1 MKNSLLKKSFSFL
14 LAVVMLFTMVP
25 AGVFA
30 AQENLP
36 VMMMTNAASSKG
48 YYKYYS
54 KIYTITFLDEIKVE
68 GEPLEQW
75 DMSAAGDGSV
85 WGWMYLNE
93 EATAAAGE
101 NRYDVYVAGNGGVAV
116 HPNST
121 HLFYMFENLVTVNN
135 PENLKTS
142 GVTSFKLMFSKCYDL
157 ISVDMSSWDTRSVTN
172 MNGIFDMSTN
182 TGAAPAL
189 TSVDLTGWN
198 TSIVTDMSYMF
209 YNCSNLDNLDLSS
222 FNTEKVTNMS
232 NMFYRCLSLE
242 NIYIGNGW
250 TVESV
255 NNANAMFNCCYAIV
269 GGKETYDKDFQYI
282 PPGKEY
288 AKLKEDGGFLTPR
301 PVDGLTCD
309 EGLVVLYPE
318 STYEL
323 TVKVNPETAYDSS
336 LTYTSSD
343 ESIVTVDENGVITAV
358 SEGTV
363 KITVASNADPDKS
376 VEITVTVKNPEVP
389 VGSVT
394 VDKSEVN
401 LTKGDTDK
409 ITVTVNPEN
418 ATNKEVT
425 YKSTDESVVTV
436 DKFGNITATGEGE
449 AEIIVTSEANKEISV
464 SIPVKVEAKT
474 YKVTYAFVG
483 DVIPENVN
491 VPDEEVYKEGSTVFV
506 ESAPTADGYIFN
518 GWTTEDADITS
529 GSFVIN
535 NDVHIVGSWEKLYKV
550 IYKYDENYVVPEGAP
565 EIPDVEFWY
574 APGEDVP
581 VYGTLYFPAYIFIGW
596 TTDDA
601 EIIGDSFTMP
611 EDDVVITGFFKKPV
625 ESIEFMNDGDVVI
638 DIDKEIK
645 INVYVKPEDAT
656 IKDLVYESSN
666 PDVVTVDK
674 DGKIVAVGEGTATVT
689 VKSADDPTKSDTI
702 TVTVKIPVTDIT
714 VKDNDITIG
723 KDETYKIEASVDSE
737 ATNKNLTFESSD
749 PETVT
754 VDKDGNITALKDGT
768 VTITVKSEDNS
779 DVTET
784 ITVTVYDPVTEI
796 TAPDEIVLELDDVK
810 DVDAKVNDNATNKGL
825 VYETSDSS
833 VVKVD
838 NYGNVVAVGEG
849 TATITV
855 ISKDNPDIKK
865 EITVTVIKKYKVTYE
880 IIGDVRPLGV
890 SAPASKI
897 YDNGS
902 TVYVSKGY
910 NYEGYVFSGWSTDDV
925 TVTDGKFIINKD
937 VHFTGYFKKS
947 VTDIVIGGIGSE
959 LVIGDKGFVDVT
971 VYPNDA
977 TDKSMTYSSSDDSII
992 KVDENGNFEAVGEGT
1007 ATITVISKDN
1017 PDVKKEIT
1025 VTVKK
1030 PVVPVDEVVVVKK
1043 FITIRNG
1050 ETDKITAT
1058 VKPDD
1063 ATNKELIYTS
1073 SDENVVKVDKD
1084 GNIIATGEGSAV
1096 ITVTLNDG
1104 NPFTDKRAQVVVTV
1118 IKAKVP
1124 VTSVEASK
1132 EEIKLVPGGSETIT
1146 VKVNPDDA
1154 TDKTVT
1160 YKSSNPDVAKVDE
1173 KGNIVAVGEGEAIIT
1188 ITSKDDPTKTDTIKV
1203 TVKAPEEPDE
1213 PEKPVY
1219 TVTVPDGINLL
1230 EGESKN
1236 IGVVI
1241 TPDDGTIRPVYT
1253 SGDTSIVTVD
1263 AEGNITGIK
1272 AGVTTISVDLGNG
1285 DIRVIPVVVAAPA
1298 VPRKHHV
1305 CFGKT
1310 DGIGWYEVSVNGGD
1324 FFPQGPNS
1332 TLEVDE
1338 GSILVVRVQDMWIDD
1353 EFDFYVNGSKVPMD
1367 PANTITVV
1375 VDGYMLIGALSMD
1388 TEVPDVDE
1396 SLTLL
1401 EKITNFFAKIINW
1414 FKNLFK

>member
-1 MKNSLLKKSFSFL
+1 MKNSLLKKSFAFL
-14 LAVVMLFTMVP
+14 LALVMMFTMVP

-30 AQENLP
+30 AESAP
-36 VMMMTNAASSKG
+36 MIMKFTAASSG
-48 YYKYYS
+48 DFHSGAYYN
-54 KIYTITFLDEIKVE
+54 KIYTVTILDSIDTEALNGAADSWDISANTGS
-68 GEPLEQW
+68 GEVMAW
-75 DMSAAGDGSV
+75 V
-85 WGWMYLNE
+85 YLNQA
-93 EATAAAGE
+93 ATAEAKV
-101 NRYDVYVAGNGGVAV
+101 NRYDLYIAGEGGITAN
-116 HPNST
+116 PSSGF
-121 HLFYMFENLVTVNN
+121 LFYFLSELVEVNGFEHFKTDKATTFASMFENCYKLEKV
-135 PENLKTS
+135 
-142 GVTSFKLMFSKCYDL
+142 SFK
-157 ISVDMSSWDTRSVTN
+157 
-172 MNGIFDMSTN
+172 
-182 TGAAPAL
+182 
-189 TSVDLTGWN
+189 GWN
-198 TSIVTDMSYMF
+198 TENVTSLENMF
-209 YNCSNLDNLDLSS
+209 KNCYALTELDLSS
-222 FNTEKVTNMS
+222 FNTSKVTTMRF
-232 NMFYRCLSLE
+232 MFYLCKKLE
-242 NIYIGNGW
+242 TIYAGSGW
-250 TVESV
+250 TTESIKNLYDGV
-255 NNANAMFNCCYAIV
+255 FNCCYAKFGV
-269 GGKETYDKDFQYI
+269 TEEQYQEALNN
-282 PPGKEY
+282 GRQFDASASK
-288 AKLKEDGGFLTPR
+288 ASVEDGGFLTPR

-309 EGLVVLYPE
+309 EGLVVLNPE

-358 SEGTV
+358 SEGTA

-1030 PVVPVDEVVVVKK
+1030 PVVPVDEVVVDKK

-1285 DIRVIPVVVAAPA
+1285 DIRVIPVVVAAP
-1298 VPRKHHV
+1298 VIPRKHHI

>member
-1 MKNSLLKKSFSFL
+1 MKNSLLKKSFAFL
-14 LAVVMLFTMVP
+14 LALVMMFTMVP

-449 AEIIVTSEANKEISV
+449 AEIIVTSEANEEISV

-483 DVIPENVN
+483 DMIPENVN
-491 VPDEEVYKEGSTVFV
+491 APDEEVYKEGSTVFV
-506 ESAPTADGYIFN
+506 EAEPTAEGYIFN

-535 NDVHIVGSWEKLYKV
+535 NDVHIVGSWTKLYKV

-625 ESIEFMNDGDVVI
+625 ESVEFMNDGDVVI

-754 VDKDGNITALKDGT
+754 VDKDGNITAVKDGT

-865 EITVTVIKKYKVTYE
+865 EITVTVIKK
-880 IIGDVRPLGV
+880 
-890 SAPASKI
+890 
-897 YDNGS
+897 
-902 TVYVSKGY
+902 
-910 NYEGYVFSGWSTDDV
+910 
-925 TVTDGKFIINKD
+925 
-937 VHFTGYFKKS
+937 
-947 VTDIVIGGIGSE
+947 
-959 LVIGDKGFVDVT
+959 
-971 VYPNDA
+971 
-977 TDKSMTYSSSDDSII
+977 
-992 KVDENGNFEAVGEGT
+992 
-1007 ATITVISKDN
+1007 
-1017 PDVKKEIT
+1017 
-1025 VTVKK
+1025 
-1030 PVVPVDEVVVVKK
+1030 
-1043 FITIRNG
+1043 
-1050 ETDKITAT
+1050 
-1058 VKPDD
+1058 
-1063 ATNKELIYTS
+1063 
-1073 SDENVVKVDKD
+1073 
-1084 GNIIATGEGSAV
+1084 
-1096 ITVTLNDG
+1096 
-1104 NPFTDKRAQVVVTV
+1104 
-1118 IKAKVP
+1118 
-1124 VTSVEASK
+1124 
-1132 EEIKLVPGGSETIT
+1132 
-1146 VKVNPDDA
+1146 
-1154 TDKTVT
+1154 
-1160 YKSSNPDVAKVDE
+1160 
-1173 KGNIVAVGEGEAIIT
+1173 
-1188 ITSKDDPTKTDTIKV
+1188 
-1203 TVKAPEEPDE
+1203 
-1213 PEKPVY
+1213 
-1219 TVTVPDGINLL
+1219 
-1230 EGESKN
+1230 
-1236 IGVVI
+1236 
-1241 TPDDGTIRPVYT
+1241 
-1253 SGDTSIVTVD
+1253 
-1263 AEGNITGIK
+1263 
-1272 AGVTTISVDLGNG
+1272 
-1285 DIRVIPVVVAAPA
+1285 
-1298 VPRKHHV
+1298 
-1305 CFGKT
+1305 
-1310 DGIGWYEVSVNGGD
+1310 
-1324 FFPQGPNS
+1324 
-1332 TLEVDE
+1332 
-1338 GSILVVRVQDMWIDD
+1338 
-1353 EFDFYVNGSKVPMD
+1353 
-1367 PANTITVV
+1367 
-1375 VDGYMLIGALSMD
+1375 
-1388 TEVPDVDE
+1388 
-1396 SLTLL
+1396 
-1401 EKITNFFAKIINW
+1401 
-1414 FKNLFK
+1414 